1 MKVRYMKS
9 IIEPFRLNGWN
20 TADTTPTHPPT
31 HPNQLNPL
39 KSTNDECF
47 FFLIWRQFTSIPK
60 RSVFEMI
67 PFTRF
72 FKP

>member
-20 TADTTPTHPPT
+20 TADTTPTHP
-31 HPNQLNPL
+31 NQLNPL

-47 FFLIWRQFTSIPK
+47 FFFNMKTVYQYSKEIGLRNDTIYA
-60 RSVFEMI
+60 VL
-67 PFTRF
+67 
-72 FKP
+72 